1 MKQDILKQYVTLRT
15 NLEKERAQ
23 LQARLGEIEQALGIT
38 VAPAAIALQPS
49 VAPAA
54 EPEARQGKG
63 AMSPEGRARLVAA
76 QKARWAKV
84 RAAKGAT
91 APSAPKRQ
99 YSAAGRARL
108 AEIAKA
114 RWAKVHAS
122 GKTTL

>member
-15 NLEKERAQ
+15 NLETERAQ

-38 VAPAAIALQPS
+38 VATAS
-49 VAPAA
+49 VAPVA

-63 AMSPEGRARLVAA
+63 ALSPEGRARLVAA

-84 RAAKGAT
+84 RAAKGAP